1 MIEINNLWFSYTKK
15 KPYILE
21 NINLNIKKGQYVSIL
36 GSNGS
41 GKSTLLKLI
50 LGFLS
55 PTLGDINLKNSKI
68 GYVPQKYENFNSDF
82 PITVEEVLKCH
93 KKVLKIKD
101 STAID
106 RALNIVKMAKYR
118 HSLIGN
124 LSGGQRQKIFI
135 ARALMGEPELLIL
148 DEPST
153 GIDINSQNEIYKIIS
168 HLNSCHNLTVLSVEH
183 NISAALSNSSH
194 LFKIKDGVGKLY
206 TKEQYIKLKEVM

>member
-1 MIEINNLWFSYTKK
+1 MIEINNLCFSYTKK
-15 KPYILE
+15 KPYILQD
-21 NINLNIKKGQYVSIL
+21 INLNIERGQYVSIL

-50 LGFLS
+50 LGFLT
-55 PTLGDINLKNSKI
+55 PTSGSINLKNSKI

-93 KKVLKIKD
+93 KKVLKIQD
-101 STAID
+101 SNSIN
-106 RALNIVKMAKYR
+106 RSLNIVKMNDYK
-118 HSLIGN
+118 HCLIGN
-124 LSGGQRQKIFI
+124 LSGGERQKIFI

-153 GIDINSQNEIYKIIS
+153 GIDVNSQSEIYKIIS
-168 HLNSCHNLTVLSVEH
+168 HLNNCHNLTVLSVEH

-194 LFKIKDGVGKLY
+194 LFKITDGIGKLY
-206 TKEQYIKLKEVM
+206 TKDQYIQLKEVM

>member
-1 MIEINNLWFSYTKK
+1 MIEINNLCFSYTNK
-15 KPYILE
+15 KPYILK
-21 NINLNIKKGQYVSIL
+21 NIDLNIKKGEYVSIL

-55 PTLGDINLKNSKI
+55 PTSGNINLKDSRI

-93 KKVLKIKD
+93 KKVLKIKN
-101 STAID
+101 STSID
-106 RALNIVKMAKYR
+106 RALNLVKMTSYK
-118 HSLIGN
+118 HCLIGN

-135 ARALMGEPELLIL
+135 ARALMGDPEFLIL

-153 GIDINSQNEIYKIIS
+153 GIDVNSQREIYKIIN
-168 HLNSCHNLTVLSVEH
+168 HLNNCHNLTVLSVEH
-183 NISAALSNSSH
+183 NISAALSNSTH
-194 LFKIKDGVGKLY
+194 IFEIKEGIGKLY
-206 TKEQYIKLKEVM
+206 TKEQYIRLKEVM

>member
-1 MIEINNLWFSYTKK
+1 MIEINNLCFSYTKK

-21 NINLNIKKGQYVSIL
+21 NINLNIKKGQYISIL

-93 KKVLKIKD
+93 KK
-101 STAID
+101 S
-106 RALNIVKMAKYR
+106 VK
-118 HSLIGN
+118 N
-124 LSGGQRQKIFI
+124 
-135 ARALMGEPELLIL
+135 
-148 DEPST
+148 
-153 GIDINSQNEIYKIIS
+153 
-168 HLNSCHNLTVLSVEH
+168 
-183 NISAALSNSSH
+183 
-194 LFKIKDGVGKLY
+194 
-206 TKEQYIKLKEVM
+206 